1 MYALLDQKTY
11 SIRAVTI
18 YPEHLYRKY
27 LLTFIILGNIP
38 RVKIHSIEIDRTVLT
53 KLNKDKT
60 HPKFCIYHFKP
71 RNLKII
77 QHWAATELVKNEK
90 IMQ

>member
-27 LLTFIILGNIP
+27 LLTFIILGNIL
-38 RVKIHSIEIDRTVLT
+38 RVKIHSIEIDCTVLT

-60 HPKFCIYHFKP
+60 HPKFCIYHF
-71 RNLKII
+71 
-77 QHWAATELVKNEK
+77 
-90 IMQ
+90 